1 MKSRLIA
8 LVLLASAGVAA
19 AQDEPVRVQTDLV
32 TLNISVTRGGR
43 AVTDLTQADFIVRDN
58 GKMLPIDV
66 FSSEN
71 ASVSYGIIYDLHPTT
86 DEQTSSV
93 LAALK
98 RFASGIDSADDYFIT
113 VFNEKGSLT
122 TEFVPT
128 EEQIDR
134 QTDGGV
140 KSLYDAIFAASSR
153 IQRSRNHKRVL
164 LVLTDGADH
173 NSQHSLKELKLRLR
187 SINLPV
193 YSLTFGGE
201 RRQQYS
207 YSDLFQN
214 RPRQIFRVGESNEL
228 DRAILADLS
237 KASGGQRL
245 DANTQNREYLA
256 ALLNK
261 VGADVKT
268 QYVIGFYPD
277 DADGRWHKLSVSVA
291 NQRQRK
297 LKVSSRKGYQSRRK

>member
-58 GKMLPIDV
+58 GKMRPIDV

>member
-1 MKSRLIA
+1 
-8 LVLLASAGVAA
+8 
-19 AQDEPVRVQTDLV
+19 
-32 TLNISVTRGGR
+32 
-43 AVTDLTQADFIVRDN
+43 
-58 GKMLPIDV
+58 
-66 FSSEN
+66 
-71 ASVSYGIIYDLHPTT
+71 
-86 DEQTSSV
+86 
-93 LAALK
+93 
-98 RFASGIDSADDYFIT
+98 
-113 VFNEKGSLT
+113 
-122 TEFVPT
+122 
-128 EEQIDR
+128 
-134 QTDGGV
+134 
-140 KSLYDAIFAASSR
+140 
-153 IQRSRNHKRVL
+153 
-164 LVLTDGADH
+164 LTDGADH
-173 NSQHSLKELKLRLR
+173 NSQHSLKELKFRLR